1 MSEKETIA
9 VEKTGK
15 ENMYFDNRVIIVD
28 KPPGLTSHEVTT
40 LIKKM
45 FKVKRAGHAGT
56 LDPEVSGVLPIALGR
71 ATKLIQYIASK
82 EKTYI
87 ALARFKKEM
96 REKEV
101 ETLFQKYKGVITQT
115 PPKISAVRKIPRQ
128 RKIEKLEI
136 LEKRDRLVLFEAQ
149 VEAGTYIRTLCE
161 DIGKETDGGRMEE
174 LRRIRVGKIDESRAH
189 NMNEIQYA
197 LNKFENGDEK
207 LITKML
213 NFPEDLIELPKV
225 MIKKSAINSIKNG
238 AQIMIPAL
246 ERIYGSP
253 SIRSNVKIYCD
264 KEFVGIGTLM
274 ISEEDLIKNK
284 KGIAIKMERMHYLH
298 TSL

>member
-1 MSEKETIA
+1 MDK
-9 VEKTGK
+9 
-15 ENMYFDNRVIIVD
+15 FDNKVIIVD

-40 LIKKM
+40 LIKKL

-82 EKTYI
+82 DKTYI

-96 REKEV
+96 NREEV
-101 ETLFQKYKGVITQT
+101 DAIFAKHIGIITQT
-115 PPKISAVRKIPRQ
+115 PPKISAVKKVARE

-136 LEKRDRLVLFEAQ
+136 IEKKGRLVLFETHVQ
-149 VEAGTYIRTLCE
+149 AGTYIRTLCE
-161 DIGKETDGGRMEE
+161 DIGKETEGGRMEE
-174 LRRIRVGKIDESRAH
+174 LRRIKVGKIGQERAVK
-189 NMNEIQYA
+189 MSQILFA
-197 LNKFENGDEK
+197 LNEEEMGNSKPIQE
-207 LITKML
+207 IL
-213 NFPEDLIELPKV
+213 NEPQDLIDLPRV
-225 MIKKSAINSIKNG
+225 LIKKSAINSIKNG

-253 SIRSNVKIYCD
+253 KKGDSVKIYCE
-264 KEFVGIGTLM
+264 KEFIGIGKLE
-274 ISEEDLIKNK
+274 INEEELNKNK
-284 KGIAIKMERMHYLH
+284 KGIAVKVERMHYLQ